1 MRLWLRR
8 ITMALIGVVVILF
21 FWPVILLV
29 AGGVAAAVVA
39 GFGLDFCRK
48 RRAVQRFRRSW
59 GRQGKDL
66 LLVYSNSPNWQRYV
80 EEHWLPRWGHRSV
93 TLNWSE
99 RNEWARRGAP
109 EVALFR
115 AFAGCK
121 EFNPLGIVV
130 PPAGSRV
137 HVVRFLRAFRDYKHG
152 NDRRLREAE
161 AELAHYLREAP
172 SSTRPSRTSRAG

>member
-1 MRLWLRR
+1 MV
-8 ITMALIGVVVILF
+8 LIGVVVILF

-29 AGGVAAAVVA
+29 AGSVAVAVIA
-39 GFGLDFCRK
+39 GLGFDFCRK

-59 GRQGKDL
+59 GKQGKDL
-66 LLVYSNSPNWQRYV
+66 LLVYSNSPNWQQYV
-80 EEHWLPRWGHRSV
+80 EENWLPRWGHRAV

-99 RNEWARRGAP
+99 RNEWGKRGAP

-115 AFAGCK
+115 AFAGGK

-130 PPAGSRV
+130 PPSGSRV
-137 HVVRFLRAFRDYKHG
+137 YVVRFLRAFRDYKHG

-161 AELAHYLREAP
+161 AELEHYLQEAA
-172 SSTRPSRTSRAG
+172 SNTRPPRPSGAGRGIDSHKR

>member
-1 MRLWLRR
+1 MV
-8 ITMALIGVVVILF
+8 LIGVAVILLF
-21 FWPVILLV
+21 GPVILV
-29 AGGVAAAVVA
+29 FAAGVSVAVVA

-59 GRQGKDL
+59 GKQGKDL
-66 LLVYSNSPNWQRYV
+66 LLVYSNSPNWQQYV
-80 EEHWLPRWGHRSV
+80 EENWLPRWGHRAV

-99 RNEWARRGAP
+99 RNEWGKRGAP

-130 PPAGSRV
+130 PPSGSRV
-137 HVVRFLRAFRDYKHG
+137 HVVRFLHAFRDYKHG

-161 AELAHYLREAP
+161 AELEHYLQEAA
-172 SSTRPSRTSRAG
+172 SNTRPSRTSGAGPRVDSHER